1 VPDSPHSPVAPRVQ
15 RLLQGTEDVIHLIV
29 AVLLVLLGAMLLA
42 DVIKDVVNAVRGPYH
57 ELAIV
62 LSILDNS
69 LVLFIVAELL
79 HTVRLTIRNH
89 TLDAE
94 PFLVV
99 GLIAGVRKILIV
111 TAQTE
116 RSFQWQP
123 QGVEILIL
131 VALVLAMAVAIL
143 VLRHATRPD
152 DFAAGLRLR
161 RAAD

>member
-1 VPDSPHSPVAPRVQ
+1 MPDSPPTPVAPRVQ
-15 RLLQGTEDVIHLIV
+15 RLLQSAEDVIHLIV
-29 AVLLVLLGAMLLA
+29 AVLLVLVGALLLA
-42 DVIKDVVNAVRGPYH
+42 DVVKDVVDAVSGPYH

-62 LSILDNS
+62 LAILDNS

-89 TLDAE
+89 TLNAE

-123 QGVEILIL
+123 QGVEILML

-152 DFAAGLRLR
+152 AFTTDLGRP
-161 RAAD
+161 